1 MFEKILI
8 AEDFPNDNY
17 AVKKI
22 VEELNISHI
31 DQAYYCDDAISK
43 IRNSFSNNLPYGL
56 LITELSFKNNQE
68 HIAIVSGEELIKVVK
83 EEFPDL
89 KIIVCSTEDRQ
100 HIINSFFE
108 KYNIDAFIT
117 KDKDYIKELKKAI
130 KDVYENNIYIYTNK
144 SQKGGLF
151 EFTNNDLELVRL
163 LSVGMNVPEISVK
176 FKTEKVYPN
185 SESYLNKRL
194 VKIRQHAG
202 ATTTLHL
209 LTLFS
214 DWHLI

>member
-8 AEDFPNDNY
+8 AENFSNDNF

-22 VEELNISHI
+22 VEELNIPHI
-31 DQAYYCDDAISK
+31 DQANYCDDAISK
-43 IRNSFSNNLPYGL
+43 IRKSFSNNLPYGL
-56 LITELSFKNNQE
+56 LITDLTFDSNQE
-68 HIAIVSGEELIKVVK
+68 HVITCGEELIKVAK

-89 KIIVCSTEDRQ
+89 KIIVFSIEDRQ
-100 HIINSFFE
+100 PIINSFFE

-117 KDKDYIKELKKAI
+117 KGAESAKELKKAI
-130 KDVYENNIYIYTNK
+130 EDVYENKIYLYSNK

-194 VKIRQHAG
+194 VSIRQHAG
-202 ATTTLHL
+202 AATTLHL

-214 DWHLI
+214 DWNLI

>member
-8 AEDFPNDNY
+8 AENFSNDNF

-22 VEELNISHI
+22 VEELNVSHI
-31 DQAYYCDDAISK
+31 DQANYCDDAISK
-43 IRNSFSNNLPYGL
+43 IRKSFSDNLPYEL
-56 LITELSFKNNQE
+56 LITDLSFDSIQE
-68 HIAIVSGEELIKVVK
+68 HIITSGEELIKVVK

-89 KIIVCSTEDRQ
+89 KIIVFSIENRQ
-100 HIINSFFE
+100 PVINSFFE

-117 KDKDYIKELKKAI
+117 RGADCSQELKKAI
-130 KDVYENNIYIYTNK
+130 ENVYENKIYLYTNK

-176 FKTEKVYPN
+176 FKTDKVYPN

-194 VKIRQHAG
+194 VSIRQHAG
-202 ATTTLHL
+202 AATTLHL

-214 DWHLI
+214 DWNLI